1 VRILHWY
8 IGRAVLS
15 YTVLAL
21 AVLLGLFLFV
31 KFIDEVADV
40 GVGNYDLYAVIR
52 FLLLSIPRQIYE
64 VFPMAVLIGTILG
77 LSGLAID
84 SELVV
89 MRASGL
95 STLQIGWAALKVGA
109 IGAIVVAL
117 MGELVTPTTETMARR
132 GRAEALQQRIKQG
145 SDFGLWMRDHRT
157 FISVGEVL
165 PDNSMVNVR
174 VFEFDASDQMRS
186 SVYAAE
192 GNYDRR
198 QSRWRLR
205 DVRQSLFEPDR
216 VQTVTTAEAY
226 WSSTLEPDILS
237 VFLINPEQMS
247 AWRLREYIDHL
258 RDNSQDTERYE
269 LAFWHK
275 LVLPVSV
282 AVMVIIA
289 LPFCFGQLRSGG
301 FGRSLFIGIMLGL
314 GYYMLDKGF
323 GHVVRVYNVPPLLGA
338 ITPPLVFLVVALLL
352 LKRAGR

>member
-1 VRILHWY
+1 MRILNWY
-8 IGRAVLS
+8 IGRAVLGQ
-15 YTVLAL
+15 TLLAL

-31 KFIDEVADV
+31 KFIDELADL
-40 GVGNYDLYAVIR
+40 GVGNYDLLAVVR
-52 FLLLSIPRQIYE
+52 FLLLSIPRQVYE
-64 VFPMAVLIGTILG
+64 IFPMAVLIGTMLG
-77 LSGLAID
+77 LSGLALE

-95 STLQIGWAALKVGA
+95 STLQIGWSALKVGA
-109 IGAIVVAL
+109 IGAVLVVL
-117 MGELVTPTTETMARR
+117 MGELVTPTTETLARR
-132 GRAEALQQRIKQG
+132 GRAEAMQQRIKQG

-157 FISVGEVL
+157 FINVGEVL

-174 VFEFDASDQMRS
+174 VFEFDENDQMRS
-186 SVYAAE
+186 AVYAVE
-192 GNYDRR
+192 GNYDYR

-205 DVRQSLFEPDR
+205 DVRQSLFEPDK
-216 VQTVTTAEAY
+216 VKTVTVGEAF
-226 WSSTLEPDILS
+226 WSSTLEPDILA

-247 AWRLREYIDHL
+247 AWRLYEYIDHL
-258 RDNSQDTERYE
+258 RQNAQDTEHYE

-323 GHVVRVYNVPPLLGA
+323 GHVVRVYDVTPLLGA
-338 ITPPLVFLVVALLL
+338 ITPPLLFLAVAVFLLR
-352 LKRAGR
+352 RAG

>member
-1 VRILHWY
+1 MRILNWY
-8 IGRAVLS
+8 IGRAVLGQ
-15 YTVLAL
+15 TLLAL

-31 KFIDEVADV
+31 KFIDELADL
-40 GVGNYDLYAVIR
+40 GVGNYDLMAVVR
-52 FLLLSIPRQIYE
+52 FLLLSIPRQVYE
-64 VFPMAVLIGTILG
+64 IFPMAVLIGTMLG
-77 LSGLAID
+77 LSGLALE

-109 IGAIVVAL
+109 IGAVLVVL
-117 MGELVTPTTETMARR
+117 MGELVTPTTETLARR
-132 GRAEALQQRIKQG
+132 GRAEAMQQRIKQG

-157 FISVGEVL
+157 FINVGEVL

-174 VFEFDASDQMRS
+174 VFEFDENDQMRS
-186 SVYAAE
+186 AVYAVE
-192 GNYDRR
+192 GNYDYR

-205 DVRQSLFEPDR
+205 DVRQSLFEPDK
-216 VQTVTTAEAY
+216 VKTVTVGEAF
-226 WSSTLEPDILS
+226 WSSTLEPDILA

-247 AWRLREYIDHL
+247 AWRLYEYIDHL
-258 RDNSQDTERYE
+258 RQNAQDTEHYE

-323 GHVVRVYNVPPLLGA
+323 GHVVRVYDVTPLLGA
-338 ITPPLVFLVVALLL
+338 ITPPLLFLAVAVFLLR
-352 LKRAGR
+352 RAG